1 MGIRYTQP
9 QENPRINWAN
19 PITRSLAAVISARS
33 GQNMLYPVAQNG
45 LSGAGIAP
53 TPSYGLAADFIGKAS
68 TSKVTTNFLLTSP
81 NSTTPGDRTYFMPF
95 LRNGNG
101 GGSFGRFFQK
111 GNNECYLMEDVATN
125 TFGFVQSTSAGGNL
139 SSQRFS
145 PPGGL
150 SGTVGWH
157 TIAVTIT
164 AGGTV
169 QMYQDGVSQGL
180 TAVTYTNGATTQ
192 TGAYVLGN
200 RSTDNARVW
209 NGQLG
214 DLLIFDR
221 VATDDEILSLHNNQN
236 QIYKPT
242 SRRLWVVGAGGG
254 AAALAGNATA
264 QASATGSL
272 TTAIPI
278 AAAVVSISTASAA
291 LSTAIPLSGAAAS
304 VASSNG
310 SLTAQ
315 IRLTADALAQA
326 IAGAALSSGI
336 ILTANA
342 VAQAAAQGTLST
354 LINLIANAQGSAS
367 ASASLTAGSSGLSA
381 DAQATATASASL
393 TAQIRL
399 SAAAVSQATATADL
413 TTGAIPF
420 TATALSIASASGALT
435 TSIKLAAVAVAVA
448 SATATLFEQTTGR
461 LGGFEYGS
469 KVYIKRN
476 KKIYIFD
483 SVEEADSYLEAEAKA
498 EEIVQQSNKTSRLA
512 RKRAREKAFKSLA
525 IEPVESVDIPALK
538 TLVAQLQTD
547 FELPKLIAKQDWQR
561 VVEIYNQAM
570 EMQDEE
576 DLLLIL

>member
-1 MGIRYTQP
+1 MSNLILPQKWTSQP
-9 QENPRINWAN
+9 QYPVDIDRSNPLGAKVVYASTLAGGYAYDSVAKKLGVNTAAVPKATPRGRALNFNGSSAYITLPTTNLVSGY
-19 PITRSLAAVISARS
+19 PITVSCWFEKTTSVSQVIYSLNGSGYNAIAGYTPGNLNLSINGSSNPGNLGYPFASIPAGWNHLVVVHYSGSFTMYLNGADVTSLTKGSENWGQPAAGNHSIGQRLGGVSARW
-33 GQNMLYPVAQNG
+33 
-45 LSGAGIAP
+45 
-53 TPSYGLAADFIGKAS
+53 F
-68 TSKVTTNFLLTSP
+68 
-81 NSTTPGDRTYFMPF
+81 
-95 LRNGNG
+95 NG
-101 GGSFGRFFQK
+101 GIQDFVVFRGALSAAEALQLYQAGYQIFQPPQRRIF
-111 GNNECYLMEDVATN
+111 VA
-125 TFGFVQSTSAGGNL
+125 SA
-139 SSQRFS
+139 
-145 PPGGL
+145 
-150 SGTVGWH
+150 
-157 TIAVTIT
+157 
-164 AGGTV
+164 
-169 QMYQDGVSQGL
+169 
-180 TAVTYTNGATTQ
+180 
-192 TGAYVLGN
+192 
-200 RSTDNARVW
+200 
-209 NGQLG
+209 
-214 DLLIFDR
+214 
-221 VATDDEILSLHNNQN
+221 
-236 QIYKPT
+236 
-242 SRRLWVVGAGGG
+242 GG
-254 AAALAGNATA
+254 AAALAGNAAA

-272 TTAIPI
+272 TTAIQI
-278 AAAVVSISTASAA
+278 AAAALSISTASAA

-315 IRLTADALAQA
+315 ISLSAAALAQA
-326 IAGAALSSGI
+326 IASAGLSSGI

-354 LINLIANAQGSAS
+354 LISLIANAQGIAS

-435 TSIKLAAVAVAVA
+435 TAINLAAGAVAVATV
-448 SATATLFEQTTGR
+448 TATLFEQTTGR

-483 SVEEADSYLEAEAKA
+483 SVEEADSYIEAESKV

-512 RKRAREKAFKSLA
+512 RKRAREKAHKLLS

-538 TLVAQLQTD
+538 TLVSQLQTD
-547 FELPKLIAKQDWQR
+547 FELPQWIARQDWQR